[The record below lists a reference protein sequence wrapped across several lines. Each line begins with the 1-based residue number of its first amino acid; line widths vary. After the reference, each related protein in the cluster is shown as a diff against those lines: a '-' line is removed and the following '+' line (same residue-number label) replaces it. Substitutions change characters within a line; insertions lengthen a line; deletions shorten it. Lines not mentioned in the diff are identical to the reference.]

1 MNYRLD
7 VHTGYY
13 RLNLQWTTNIISN
26 ILFWCILPGTNK
38 KLYSTLQYDQLMD
51 MMVISIIDHSTYPWQ
66 HKVASNSKAPM
77 FHYIEAICFTE
88 KRLSSMTFFSSLFS
102 QKTVGSW
109 SWHQMCIIKDISPLQ
124 NFELRYSELKQ
135 TATLLLMTSCT
146 HHAGRKCLKIF
157 SINSSHLFYIHNITG
172 IKLLP
177 NSLNTRFPKYLIFYC
192 LVGQSKQF
200 SEGFCLITLHN
211 C

>member
-1 MNYRLD
+1 MYYRLD

-38 KLYSTLQYDQLMD
+38 KLYCTLQYDQLMV

-88 KRLSSMTFFSSLFS
+88 KKVVIYDVLQQFIFTENCRQLVMTSDVYNKGYFSSAKFWVKIFRA
-102 QKTVGSW
+102 KTNSNTPPD
-109 SWHQMCIIKDISPLQ
+109 DIM
-124 NFELRYSELKQ
+124 Y
-135 TATLLLMTSCT
+135 TSC
-146 HHAGRKCLKIF
+146 REEV
-157 SINSSHLFYIHNITG
+157 S
-172 IKLLP
+172 
-177 NSLNTRFPKYLIFYC
+177 
-192 LVGQSKQF
+192 
-200 SEGFCLITLHN
+200 
-211 C
+211 